1 MDGTIFKGKKNMG
14 VVMKE
19 AMRQKEDIT
28 SGAKQL
34 FTTLVAHQHHIGEL
48 L

>member
-1 MDGTIFKGKKNMG
+1 MDGTNFKGKNIRIG
-14 VVMKE
+14 MKG
-19 AMRQKEDIT
+19 AMRQKEDIAA
-28 SGAKQL
+28 GPKQL